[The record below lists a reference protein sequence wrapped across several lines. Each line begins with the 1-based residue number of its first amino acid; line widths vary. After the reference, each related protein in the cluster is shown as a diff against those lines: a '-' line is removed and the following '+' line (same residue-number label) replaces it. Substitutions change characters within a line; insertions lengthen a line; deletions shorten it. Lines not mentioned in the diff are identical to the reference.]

1 MTDLP
6 PGFPPPAFGPPAFGI
21 DGLFDP
27 VEVGRGGMGVVYRV
41 QQPLLR
47 RELALKVLIPGADPA
62 NMARLAREAAVLGA
76 LSGHPNVVP
85 IIATGVTAPGAPYL
99 LMPFFSAGSVAGSLR
114 ARGQLPVVDVVHIG
128 IAIAGALS
136 VAHEGGIVHRDVKP
150 ENILLSDYGEPMIAD
165 FGISRIADGY
175 QTTAVQVSAT
185 LAHAAPEVIEGR
197 PPSAATDIYALAST
211 LHQLLAGEPP
221 FAPREDEALVALFL
235 RIARDPVP
243 DLRGRGVPA
252 SLCDVLELAM
262 QKDPSKRPATM
273 AEFGR
278 RLQVVEQA
286 LGTGPTVMVGPPAE
300 SMVGPPAESGPTV
313 VAEAG
318 SVDGNGDGSAAA
330 PLVGSEPGGTGP
342 DPARKRT
349 VVVGVAIVVV
359 MLLVV
364 AAVTFRSRS
373 KNVAI
378 RNDGT
383 TGTAGPTVAVPS
395 STGAATPS
403 VGEQGSSRSN
413 PLPFGNPAIVGPST
427 SQWRV
432 TVGFVQEDFT
442 AEALAPDT
450 RNKKPANGSR
460 YVAAHLLLEYLG
472 PQDQGRPQ
480 SITFQ
485 AFTSRRGPIERTMPG
500 IAPPIDCSVA
510 QTVRRN
516 EAVQCALP
524 FELRDDELHSFVLRS
539 TDPEIWFAA
548 NG

>member
-1 MTDLP
+1 MADLP
-6 PGFPPPAFGPPAFGI
+6 PVFPPPAFGPPAFGI

-47 RELALKVLIPGADPA
+47 RELALKVLIPGADPSGTQ
-62 NMARLAREAAVLGA
+62 RLAREAAVLGA
-76 LSGHPNVVP
+76 LTGHPNVVP

-99 LMPFFSAGSVAGSLR
+99 LMPFFAAGSVAGSLR
-114 ARGQLPVVDVVHIG
+114 TRGQLPVVDVVHIG

-221 FAPREDEALVALFL
+221 FAPREEEALVALFL

-262 QKDPSKRPATM
+262 QKDPSQRPATM

-278 RLQVVEQA
+278 LLQVVEQGLSA
-286 LGTGPTVMVGPPAE
+286 GPTVMVGPPT
-300 SMVGPPAESGPTV
+300 GSGPT
-313 VAEAG
+313 AG
-318 SVDGNGDGSAAA
+318 PGAASVERTGGRSTAA
-330 PLVGSEPGGTGP
+330 PLVGFEPGGTQP

-349 VVVGVAIVVV
+349 VVVGVCIVVV

-364 AAVTFRSRS
+364 AAVAFRSRS
-373 KNVAI
+373 KNVALS
-378 RNDGT
+378 NDGT
-383 TGTAGPTVAVPS
+383 RGTVESTVAGPS
-395 STGAATPS
+395 STGVATP
-403 VGEQGSSRSN
+403 VAGEQGSNRSN
-413 PLPFGNPAIVGPST
+413 PLPMGNPAIVGPST

-432 TVGFVQEDFT
+432 TVGFVQKDFT
-442 AEALAPDT
+442 SEALAPDS
-450 RNKKPANGSR
+450 RNTKPAKGSR

-472 PQDQGRPQ
+472 PQDQAPPQ

-485 AFTSRRGPIERTMPG
+485 AFTSRRGPIERTVPG

-524 FELRDDELHSFVLRS
+524 FELRNDELDSFVLRS
-539 TDPEIWFAA
+539 TDPEIWFVAY
-548 NG
+548 G